1 MTASSV
7 SRMMRAHTDR
17 SCTLGSSLEPRVM
30 RLRRRRGAGDEVKW
44 ATEGWS
50 YYRIH
55 DGVQATTAAYP
66 TWQAAK
72 AALIREQCPA
82 TVS

>member
-1 MTASSV
+1 
-7 SRMMRAHTDR
+7 
-17 SCTLGSSLEPRVM
+17 M